1 MQSDTHIVWSKR
13 LSTAGTYLFLTILL
27 LIVLFPVVWVVGQS
41 FMHEEQ
47 ILKWPVQLIPT
58 EPTLEN
64 FIELF
69 VLRLSRQE
77 LSVVRWIF
85 NSLYVTTLS
94 TAGVL
99 LVTSMAGY
107 AFARLRFPGKTVLF
121 FGLGASFLVPGVM
134 LLIPSFMLMRLLG
147 WIDTHHALIWPP
159 LAGFFGVF
167 FMRQFFLAIPSEL
180 AEAAVID
187 GASAFGIYWRV
198 MLPLSRP
205 AVATLGIFTFLFIWN
220 DFTWPLIVL
229 NSNEMRTLPIG
240 LVIFVGEYW
249 SEQGIVMAGAV
260 LDLGAGLAGLH
271 HLPAANHAGSH
282 GDRFWRAVTTS
293 EITAH

>member
-1 MQSDTHIVWSKR
+1 MR
-13 LSTAGTYLFLTILL
+13 
-27 LIVLFPVVWVVGQS
+27 
-41 FMHEEQ
+41 EEQ
-47 ILKWPVQLIPT
+47 ILKWPVQIIPT
-58 EPTLEN
+58 EPTLDN
-64 FIELF
+64 FIEIF
-69 VLRLSRQE
+69 TTKLSRQE
-77 LSVVRWIF
+77 LSLFRWLF

-94 TAGVL
+94 TFGVL

-107 AFARLRFPGKTVLF
+107 AFARLRFPGKQLLF

-134 LLIPSFMLMRLLG
+134 LLIPSFMLMRALG

-198 MLPLSRP
+198 FLPLSRP

-220 DFTWPLIVL
+220 DFTWPLVVL
-229 NSNEMRTLPIG
+229 NSDEMRTLPVGAGG
-240 LVIFVGEYW
+240 LLGRILELSGHRHGGRGGE
-249 SEQGIVMAGAV
+249 
-260 LDLGAGLAGLH
+260 LGAGLDRVH
-271 HLPAANHAGSH
+271 YLPAADYAGGH
-282 GDRFWRAVTTS
+282 GDRVWRAVGASCGIDFRYHTMSIRDIQTKTFKKTS
-293 EITAH
+293 FLSSIKVISFESGK

>member
-1 MQSDTHIVWSKR
+1 MPSDSRSIWFKR
-13 LSTAGTYLFLTILL
+13 LSTACTYLFLTILL
-27 LIVLFPVVWVVGQS
+27 LLVLFPVIWVVGQS
-41 FMHEEQ
+41 FMREEQ
-47 ILKWPVQLIPT
+47 ILKWPVQIIPT
-58 EPTLEN
+58 EPTLDNYMEI
-64 FIELF
+64 FST
-69 VLRLSRQE
+69 RLSRQE
-77 LSVVRWIF
+77 LSLVRWIF
-85 NSLYVTTLS
+85 NSVYVTTLS

-107 AFARLRFPGKTVLF
+107 AFARLRFPGKNLLF

-134 LLIPSFMLMRLLG
+134 LLIPSFMLMRALG

-205 AVATLGIFTFLFIWN
+205 AVATLGIFTFLLIWN
-220 DFTWPLIVL
+220 DFTWPLVVL
-229 NSNEMRTLPIG
+229 NSDEMRTLPIG

-249 SEQGIVMAGAV
+249 SYQGIVMAGAV
-260 LDLGAGLAGLH
+260 VSSAPVLLVYIIFQ
-271 HLPAANHAGSH
+271 
-282 GDRFWRAVTTS
+282 RQITKAVMATGFGGR
-293 EITAH
+293 

>member
-1 MQSDTHIVWSKR
+1 
-13 LSTAGTYLFLTILL
+13 
-27 LIVLFPVVWVVGQS
+27 
-41 FMHEEQ
+41 MHEEQ

-69 VLRLSRQE
+69 VLRMSRQE
-77 LSVVRWIF
+77 LSVIRWIF
-85 NSLYVTTLS
+85 NSLYVTSLS

-107 AFARLRFPGKTVLF
+107 AFARLRFPGKQLLF

-187 GASAFGIYWRV
+187 GATAFGIYWRV

-205 AVATLGIFTFLFIWN
+205 ALATLAIFTFLFIWN

-260 LDLGAGLAGLH
+260 LSSAPVLLVYIVFQ
-271 HLPAANHAGSH
+271 
-282 GDRFWRAVTTS
+282 RQITKAVMATGFGGR
-293 EITAH
+293 

>member
-1 MQSDTHIVWSKR
+1 MRSDTRTIWANR
-13 LSTAGTYLFLTILL
+13 LSKAGTYLFLTILL
-27 LIVLFPVVWVVGQS
+27 LLVLFPVVWVVGQS

-47 ILKWPVQLIPT
+47 ILKWPIEIIPS
-58 EPTLEN
+58 EPTLDNYSEI
-64 FIELF
+64 FST
-69 VLRLSRQE
+69 RLSRQE
-77 LSVVRWIF
+77 LSLVRWLF
-85 NSLYVTTLS
+85 NSVYVTSLS

-107 AFARLRFPGKTVLF
+107 AFARLRFPGKNLLF

-134 LLIPSFMLMRLLG
+134 LLIPSFMLMRALG

-198 MLPLSRP
+198 FLPLSRP
-205 AVATLGIFTFLFIWN
+205 AVATLGIFTFLLIWN
-220 DFTWPLIVL
+220 DFTWPLVVL
-229 NSNEMRTLPIG
+229 NSDEMRTLPVG
-240 LVIFVGEYW
+240 LVIFFGEYW
-249 SEQGIVMAGAV
+249 SYQGIVMAGAV
-260 LDLGAGLAGLH
+260 VSSAPVLLVYIIFQ
-271 HLPAANHAGSH
+271 
-282 GDRFWRAVTTS
+282 RQITRAVMATGFGGR
-293 EITAH
+293 

>member
-1 MQSDTHIVWSKR
+1 MHSETRTVWSNR
-13 LSTAGTYLFLTILL
+13 LSKAGTYLILTILL
-27 LIVLFPVVWVVGQS
+27 LIVLFPVVWIVGQS
-41 FMHEEQ
+41 FMREEQ
-47 ILKWPVQLIPT
+47 ILKWPLEIIPT
-58 EPTLEN
+58 EPTLDN
-64 FIELF
+64 FIEIF
-69 VLRLSRQE
+69 TTRQSRQE
-77 LSVVRWIF
+77 LSLLRWLF

-107 AFARLRFPGKTVLF
+107 AFARLRFPGKNLFF

-134 LLIPSFMLMRLLG
+134 LLIPSFMLMRALG

-220 DFTWPLIVL
+220 DFTWPLVVL
-229 NSNEMRTLPIG
+229 NSDEMRTLPIG

-249 SEQGIVMAGAV
+249 SYQGIVMAGAV
-260 LDLGAGLAGLH
+260 VSSAPVLLVYIIFQ
-271 HLPAANHAGSH
+271 
-282 GDRFWRAVTTS
+282 RQITQAVMATGFGGR
-293 EITAH
+293 

>member
-1 MQSDTHIVWSKR
+1 MQSETHIVWSKR

-205 AVATLGIFTFLFIWN
+205 ALATLAIFTFLFIWN

-260 LDLGAGLAGLH
+260 LTSAPVLLVYIIFQ
-271 HLPAANHAGSH
+271 
-282 GDRFWRAVTTS
+282 RQVTRAVMATGFGVR
-293 EITAH
+293 

>member
-1 MQSDTHIVWSKR
+1 MQSDTRAVWSKR

-41 FMHEEQ
+41 FMHEER
-47 ILKWPVQLIPT
+47 ILKWPIQIIPT
-58 EPTLEN
+58 EPTLDN
-64 FIELF
+64 FDEIINTK
-69 VLRLSRQE
+69 LSRQE
-77 LSVVRWIF
+77 LSVFRWIF

-107 AFARLRFPGKTVLF
+107 AFARLRFPGKKLLF

-134 LLIPSFMLMRLLG
+134 LLIPSFMLMRALG

-167 FMRQFFLAIPSEL
+167 FMRQFFLAIPGEL

-260 LDLGAGLAGLH
+260 LTSAPVLLVYIIFQ
-271 HLPAANHAGSH
+271 
-282 GDRFWRAVTTS
+282 RQITRAVMATGFGGR
-293 EITAH
+293 

>member
-1 MQSDTHIVWSKR
+1 MHSETRTVWTNR
-13 LSTAGTYLFLTILL
+13 LTTAGTYLFLTSLL

-64 FIELF
+64 FIELL
-69 VLRLSRQE
+69 VLRMSRQE

-99 LVTSMAGY
+99 MVTSMAGY
-107 AFARLRFPGKTVLF
+107 AFARLRFPGKQLLF
-121 FGLGASFLVPGVM
+121 FGLGASFLVPGIM
-134 LLIPSFMLMRLLG
+134 LLIPSFMLMRALG

-187 GASAFGIYWRV
+187 GATAFGIYWRV

-205 AVATLGIFTFLFIWN
+205 ALATLAIFTFLYIWN

-260 LDLGAGLAGLH
+260 MSSAPVLLVYIIFQ
-271 HLPAANHAGSH
+271 
-282 GDRFWRAVTTS
+282 RQITKAVMATGFGGR
-293 EITAH
+293 

>member
-1 MQSDTHIVWSKR
+1 MHSDTRTLLTKR
-13 LSTAGTYLFLTILL
+13 LNTAGTYVFLTILL
-27 LIVLFPVVWVVGQS
+27 LIVLFPTVWVVGQS
-41 FMHEEQ
+41 FMREEQ
-47 ILKWPVQLIPT
+47 ILKWPVQIVPT
-58 EPTLEN
+58 EPTLDN
-64 FIELF
+64 YIEIF
-69 VLRLSRQE
+69 TTKLSRQE
-77 LSVVRWIF
+77 LSLLRWLF

-94 TAGVL
+94 TFGVL
-99 LVTSMAGY
+99 LVTSVAGY
-107 AFARLRFPGKTVLF
+107 AFARLRFPGKQLLF

-134 LLIPSFMLMRLLG
+134 LLIPSFMLMRALG

-260 LDLGAGLAGLH
+260 LTSAPVLLVYIIFQ
-271 HLPAANHAGSH
+271 
-282 GDRFWRAVTTS
+282 RQITRAVMATGFGGR
-293 EITAH
+293 

>member
-1 MQSDTHIVWSKR
+1 MQSDTRAVWSKR

-41 FMHEEQ
+41 FMHEER
-47 ILKWPVQLIPT
+47 ILKWPIQIIPT
-58 EPTLEN
+58 EPTLDN
-64 FIELF
+64 FDEIINTK
-69 VLRLSRQE
+69 LSRQE
-77 LSVVRWIF
+77 LSVFRWIF

-107 AFARLRFPGKTVLF
+107 AFARLRFPGKKLLF

-134 LLIPSFMLMRLLG
+134 LLIPSFMLMRALG

-167 FMRQFFLAIPSEL
+167 FMQFFLAIPGEL

-260 LDLGAGLAGLH
+260 LTSAPVLLVYIIFQ
-271 HLPAANHAGSH
+271 
-282 GDRFWRAVTTS
+282 RQITRAVMATGFGGR
-293 EITAH
+293 